1 MSFFRRD
8 KMTKNRSPDA
18 PPTAI
23 VPIVI
28 WKNNGEDVL
37 EDITGSLKSGLFHL

>member
-1 MSFFRRD
+1 MH
-8 KMTKNRSPDA
+8 

-28 WKNNGEDVL
+28 WKNNGEDVQ
-37 EDITGSLKSGLFHL
+37 EDITGSLKSGLFHLYFIQIGVPNIFDMM